1 MLLPPVDGLNSY
13 KTLEVQAMID
23 RSRSVDPN
31 RKLLNNIP
39 RQSPLQSSANKKLVS
54 GQYSALDR
62 NPSYLQPSVNQ
73 LGSYKE
79 M

>member
-1 MLLPPVDGLNSY
+1 MQREHKLKYGRFNPTMMSSKKTRASIDGQYQGITSGNLLLPPVEGLNSY

-39 RQSPLQSSANKKLVS
+39 R
-54 GQYSALDR
+54 
-62 NPSYLQPSVNQ
+62 
-73 LGSYKE
+73 
-79 M
+79 